1 MIAQRRGSH
10 DWPADPARRAGLR
23 GPHVAHPMA
32 KGLFSVQWPAQP
44 AGPTGNC
51 KVSNSNHGPD
61 IGLGL
66 GTLLQG
72 RYRLAR
78 ELGRGSASVVY
89 QGVDHHQ
96 GADIALKVLALPPAE
111 RARVRQE
118 VMSAWDVTHDHIVP
132 LRGCFETGERCCVVM
147 DYVAGPDLASRVSVA
162 PLTPDEAAA
171 IGRGIALGLQAA
183 HRRGTLHRQ
192 IKPTNIL
199 IGPEVRARLSDFGC
213 AGFGRNRE
221 TPNGEDYL
229 APEVL
234 AGQPADGRTD
244 LYALGLNLYFG
255 LTGRLPERQGPGR
268 PLQAVADGHRPS
280 RVRST
285 VPPWLDD
292 AIAKATAALPA
303 DRFSS
308 AGRLADALAPGIGRA
323 AGAVITVRA

>member
-1 MIAQRRGSH
+1 M
-10 DWPADPARRAGLR
+10 
-23 GPHVAHPMA
+23 
-32 KGLFSVQWPAQP
+32 
-44 AGPTGNC
+44 
-51 KVSNSNHGPD
+51 VSNSNHGSD

-78 ELGRGSASVVY
+78 ELGRGAASVVY

-96 GADIALKVLALPPAE
+96 GAEIALKVLALPPAE

-132 LRGCFETGERCCVVM
+132 LRGWFETGERCCVVM
-147 DYVAGPDLASRVSVA
+147 DYVAGPDLATRVSVA

-192 IKPTNIL
+192 VKPTNIL

-213 AGFGRNRE
+213 AGFGQDGG
-221 TPNGEDYL
+221 TPSGEDYL

-255 LTGRLPERQGPGR
+255 LTGRLPERQVGR
-268 PLQAVADGHRPS
+268 PLQAAADGHRPS
-280 RVRST
+280 RVRPT

-308 AGRLADALAPGIGRA
+308 AGRFADALAPGIGRA
-323 AGAVITVRA
+323 AEPVITVRA